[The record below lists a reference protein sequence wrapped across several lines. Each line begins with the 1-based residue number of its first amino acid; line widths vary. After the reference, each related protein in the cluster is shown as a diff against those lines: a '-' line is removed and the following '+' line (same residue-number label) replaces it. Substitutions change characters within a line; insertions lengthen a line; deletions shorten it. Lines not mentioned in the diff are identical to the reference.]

1 MFGNTVRWHKMSISA
16 QAKKLGFAVSGKLSP
31 REGKEPARRC
41 RYYEDEAGNVYI
53 VRRGILTIVAANGKV
68 Y

>member
-1 MFGNTVRWHKMSISA
+1 MSVSTQA
-16 QAKKLGFAVSGKLSP
+16 QKLGFTVAGKLSP
-31 REGKEPARRC
+31 REGKEPSRRC

>member
-1 MFGNTVRWHKMSISA
+1 MLLTFVTDFLCI
-16 QAKKLGFAVSGKLSP
+16 FANEKVETAIQCFVDYVTTEKRLAAST
-31 REGKEPARRC
+31 C

>member
-1 MFGNTVRWHKMSISA
+1 MSVSTQA
-16 QAKKLGFAVSGKLSP
+16 QKLGFTVAGKLVP
-31 REGKEPARRC
+31 MEGKEPSRRC

>member
-1 MFGNTVRWHKMSISA
+1 MSVSA
-16 QAKKLGFAVSGKLSP
+16 QARKLGFTVEGKLIP

-41 RYYEDEAGNVYI
+41 RYYEDEAGNTYI
-53 VRRGILTIVAANGKV
+53 VRRGILTIIAANGKV